1 MCVILDANVVHE
13 VFGSNRPPAG
23 KEFFDWIN
31 RGKASAHL
39 IIGGKLSRELGK
51 GSTGFRTWALEA
63 QQAGRLIPVDDGK
76 VNAKTEELERDGT
89 CRSNDTHV
97 IALAQIGRVRLLY
110 SNDRDL
116 QDDFKDK
123 ALIDRPR
130 GKVYS
135 TGVNEEFTDAHKRLL
150 QRAYCAPRR

>member
-13 VFGSNRPPAG
+13 VFGSNRPTAG
-23 KEFFDWIN
+23 EKFFDWLN
-31 RGKASAHL
+31 TGKGSAHL
-39 IIGGKLSRELGK
+39 VIGGKLDEELSK
-51 GSTGFRTWALEA
+51 GPSGFRMWAREA
-63 QQAGRLIPVDDGK
+63 QLSGSHLVRLKREEDHK

-123 ALIDRPR
+123 ALIDKPR

-150 QRAYCAPRR
+150 QKA